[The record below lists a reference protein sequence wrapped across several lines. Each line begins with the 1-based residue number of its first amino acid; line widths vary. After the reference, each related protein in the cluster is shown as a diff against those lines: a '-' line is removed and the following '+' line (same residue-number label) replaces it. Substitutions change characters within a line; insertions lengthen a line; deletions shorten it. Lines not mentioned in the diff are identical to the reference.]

1 MKKSLIS
8 IAAAALLTSTM
19 FVGCGSNSS
28 STPTTATTV
37 KVSDGYVVGAKVWC
51 GTKEANEVDQA
62 KDPGT
67 YECTTGVDGD
77 FRTEGGTILGT
88 TDIAVNMSAPKDYS
102 NVTPLTTFIVNGL
115 TPAQV
120 ADAFGLPS
128 DTDFDVD
135 VVKEAKTN
143 PKLAK
148 AVKTAAVI
156 IAASSPTATTAPS
169 ATVNNTVDT
178 TTNQTTASNNY
189 DPYAPKLRATTTASF
204 SLADFINAIKE
215 GKTVEQALEEKAPAL
230 LQVVITINNISDQEI
245 MNGGMEVLDTNPDI
259 KTAISQPEVFVGG
272 DTNTATEPAA
282 PADQATDNAAA
293 AESALPG
300 QDTAASDATT
310 GPALPG
316 QDTGAATDTTTEPT
330 LPGMDQ
336 TTATDTTADTT
347 TTGPVLPGMDQT
359 TTTDTAAADTTTADT
374 TTADTTTADTTTGTS
389 VVLPGM

>member
-8 IAAAALLTSTM
+8 IAAAALLTSAM
-19 FVGCGSNSS
+19 FVGCGSDSS
-28 STPTTATTV
+28 STPTAATTV

-156 IAASSPTATTAPS
+156 IAASGPTATT
-169 ATVNNTVDT
+169 
-178 TTNQTTASNNY
+178 
-189 DPYAPKLRATTTASF
+189 
-204 SLADFINAIKE
+204 
-215 GKTVEQALEEKAPAL
+215 
-230 LQVVITINNISDQEI
+230 
-245 MNGGMEVLDTNPDI
+245 
-259 KTAISQPEVFVGG
+259 
-272 DTNTATEPAA
+272 
-282 PADQATDNAAA
+282 
-293 AESALPG
+293 
-300 QDTAASDATT
+300 
-310 GPALPG
+310 
-316 QDTGAATDTTTEPT
+316 
-330 LPGMDQ
+330 
-336 TTATDTTADTT
+336 
-347 TTGPVLPGMDQT
+347 
-359 TTTDTAAADTTTADT
+359 
-374 TTADTTTADTTTGTS
+374 
-389 VVLPGM
+389 

>member
-19 FVGCGSNSS
+19 FVGCGSDSS

-178 TTNQTTASNNY
+178 ATNQTTASNNY

-259 KTAISQPEVFVGG
+259 KTAISQPEVFVG

-282 PADQATDNAAA
+282 PTDQATDNAAA
-293 AESALPG
+293 AE
-300 QDTAASDATT
+300 
-310 GPALPG
+310 PAPLG
-316 QDTGAATDTTTEPT
+316 QDTGAATNTTTESA
-330 LPGMDQ
+330 LPGAGQ
-336 TTATDTTADTT
+336 TT
-347 TTGPVLPGMDQT
+347 TTGTNTTGTNTTEPVLPGMDQA
-359 TTTDTAAADTTTADT
+359 TTTDTAA
-374 TTADTTTADTTTGTS
+374 ADTTTADTTTGTS